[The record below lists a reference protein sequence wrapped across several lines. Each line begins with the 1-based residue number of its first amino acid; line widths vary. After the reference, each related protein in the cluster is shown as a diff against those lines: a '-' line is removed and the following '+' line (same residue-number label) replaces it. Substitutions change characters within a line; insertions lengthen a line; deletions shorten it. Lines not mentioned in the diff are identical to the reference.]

1 MIAFF
6 GWEYWQ
12 KETLQRVRQKLQKV
26 QQLMDEANATAD
38 NPNALASITASADKI
53 VKDDIRFSSGD
64 TNSIC
69 VWQNLHMK
77 NKIMLLLKKL

>member
-1 MIAFF
+1 MAKRNLATS
-6 GWEYWQ
+6 Q
-12 KETLQRVRQKLQKV
+12 TETAKV

-53 VKDDIRFSSGD
+53 VKDDIDSVQAIQTR
-64 TNSIC
+64 IC
-69 VWQNLHMK
+69 IGKTHMK